1 MTFAITVQPRGKEK
15 IELLRQDGFIPAVVY
30 GPDRAALALTI
41 PAPEFKKLYTA
52 AGVSTLIDLQVE
64 GEKAPNKVLIQEVQT
79 DPLRG
84 DVIHVDFRQ
93 INMAET
99 MEAEVELSFVGDAPA
114 VKGLGGTLIKP
125 RAHVKIKCLPNDLVS
140 SITVDLTA
148 LATFEDS
155 IHVKDISVPQGITI
169 LDAGDSLVAKVAPP
183 LTEEQLKAMEET
195 GPKSV
200 EEVEVEK
207 KGKKEEEGEEG
218 AVEGGA
224 PAAAPAKAK
233 EEKK

>member
-15 IELLRQDGFIPAVVY
+15 IEILRADGFIPAVVY
-30 GPDRAALALTI
+30 GPDRDALALTI
-41 PAPEFKKLYTA
+41 PAPEFKKLYSAT
-52 AGVSTLIDLQVE
+52 GESTLIDLQVE
-64 GEKAPNKVLIQEVQT
+64 GEKTPSKVLIQEVQT

-84 DVIHVDFRQ
+84 DIIHVDFRQ

-99 MEAEVELSFVGDAPA
+99 MEADVELKLVGDAPA

-125 RAHVKIKCLPNDLVS
+125 RAHVKIKCLPNDLVG
-140 SITVDLTA
+140 SIAVDLTA

-155 IHVKDISVPQGITI
+155 IHVKDLVAPSGITI
-169 LDAGDSLVAKVAPP
+169 LDAPETLIAKVAPP

-218 AVEGGA
+218 AEGATA
-224 PAAAPAKAK
+224 PEAAKKEPAKK
-233 EEKK
+233 E

>member
-15 IELLRQDGFIPAVVY
+15 VEILRAGGFIPAVVY
-30 GPDRAALALTI
+30 GTDRAALSLTI

-64 GEKAPNKVLIQEVQT
+64 GEKASNKVLIQEVQR

-84 DVIHVDFRQ
+84 DIIHVDFRQ

-140 SITVDLTA
+140 SIAVDLTA

-155 IHVKDISVPQGITI
+155 IHVKDISVPPGIAI
-169 LDAGDSLVAKVAPP
+169 LDTPDMLIAKVAPP
-183 LTEEQLKAMEET
+183 LTEDQLKALEET
-195 GPKSV
+195 TVKSV

-207 KGKKEEEGEEG
+207 KGKKEEDGKEG
-218 AVEGGA
+218 AEGGTA
-224 PAAAPAKAK
+224 PAATPAKAK

>member
-15 IELLRQDGFIPAVVY
+15 IEILRVGGFIPAVVY

-52 AGVSTLIDLQVE
+52 AGESTLIDLHVE
-64 GEKAPNKVLIQEVQT
+64 GEKAPSKVLIQEVQT

-84 DVIHVDFRQ
+84 DIIHVDFRQ

-125 RAHVKIKCLPNDLVS
+125 RAHIKIKCLPNDLVG
-140 SITVDLTA
+140 SIAVDLAA

-155 IHVKDISVPQGITI
+155 IHVKDISVPPGITI
-169 LDAGDSLVAKVAPP
+169 LDAPDSLVAKVAPP

-218 AVEGGA
+218 AAEGEAAA
-224 PAAAPAKAK
+224 PAPAKAK